1 MRILI
6 IGNGGREA
14 AIGKKLSKDKKISE
28 IFFAKGNAA
37 TEKYGKNIH
46 LSEIP
51 ELVHFAKREAIDVTI
66 VGPEA
71 PLVEGIVD
79 EFKKAGLRI
88 FGPEKKVAALEG
100 SKAYAK
106 KFMQEFGVKTARSQV
121 FNSYVDAKE
130 YLEKQSFPIV
140 VKASGLAQGKG
151 VVIAEDFDEALKA
164 IHDFM
169 IAKIYGDAGIQV
181 VIEDYLK
188 GFEVSIIAFSNGK
201 DIFPMI
207 SAKDYKKV
215 GNGGKGANTGGMGSV
230 APSPDF
236 TEALNKDFVEN
247 IMKPTLAG
255 LKDNYLMFTG
265 FMFFGLLI
273 TENGCHL
280 LEYNMRMG
288 DPETQVLLELLE
300 NELIDVIEDCI
311 DGKEINMKFKDEKAV
326 CLVLASGGYPGH
338 YETGYE
344 ITGLDKVKN
353 SDVLLSG
360 AVNKAGKYFS
370 SGGRVLNIIATGKT
384 YEEAREK
391 VYADAHPVKFD
402 YAYYR
407 EDIAKF

>member
-14 AIGKKLSKDKKISE
+14 AIGKKLSKDKRISE

-384 YEEAREK
+384 YGEAREK
-391 VYADAHPVKFD
+391 VYTDAHPVKFD